1 MPDVTISWAIEAAL
15 KCDWASAIA
24 ANTSLLKNNP
34 LDIDCLNRLGKA
46 YLESGENKKAATF
59 FRKVL
64 KIDKYNP
71 IAAKNLARAQSLK
84 QPAKIGSR
92 AITNF
97 LEEPGKTK
105 LVTLVNV
112 APAATLL
119 KQDHAD
125 SLTLLPKRH
134 TVIVQDREANYLGAL
149 PDDLGHRLGILMK
162 GGNRYEA
169 IAKSVTRNS
178 ITVFIRELVRA
189 KKFHNTPSFLTT
201 STPDYLSFIREETT
215 TSSKEDEEDD
225 GAITDL
231 HQDEE
236 PETT

>member
-1 MPDVTISWAIEAAL
+1 MPDVTVSTAIEAAL
-15 KCDWASAIA
+15 KCDWAAAVS
-24 ANTSLLKNNP
+24 ANTKLLKNDP
-34 LDIDCLNRLGKA
+34 SDIDCLNRLGKA
-46 YLESGENKKAATF
+46 YLESGENKKAVTF

-71 IAAKNLARAQSLK
+71 IAAKNLVRAQGLK
-84 QPAKIGSR
+84 QPAKTASR
-92 AITNF
+92 AATNF

-112 APAATLL
+112 APATILL

-134 TVIVQDREANYLGAL
+134 TVIVQDSQDNYLGAL

-178 ITVFIRELVRA
+178 IVVFIRELVRA

-201 STPDYLSFIREETT
+201 NTPDYLSFVREETT
-215 TSSKEDEEDD
+215 ISPKEDEEDD
-225 GAITDL
+225 GTITDL